1 MGFLDKAKAAATEL
15 ATKADTA
22 LAGAG
27 LGGPGVS
34 SGAEADAYLRDLGVL
49 TLLEATGRPVDL
61 GERERVLA
69 TLRRMEEQGTLRSLA
84 LRTTAAPPPP
94 SAPPPPPGA
103 ASAPPP
109 PPGTASAPPPP
120 TPSSPW
126 PATPPPA
133 PSDAPAPGTT
143 SGPVP
148 PTAPPPPPPSW
159 AGGGA

>member
-34 SGAEADAYLRDLGVL
+34 SGADADAHLRDLGVL
-49 TLLEATGRPVDL
+49 AFLEATGRPADP
-61 GERERVLA
+61 GERERLL
-69 TLRRMEEQGTLRSLA
+69 TGLRRMEEQGALRTLA

-94 SAPPPPPGA
+94 AGTATPPPPPGA
-103 ASAPPP
+103 ATPP
-109 PPGTASAPPPP
+109 PPGPAAPAGAPAWGAPASGAGQDAPPG
-120 TPSSPW
+120 
-126 PATPPPA
+126 
-133 PSDAPAPGTT
+133 GT
-143 SGPVP
+143 GPVP

-159 AGGGA
+159 AGGA

>member
-49 TLLEATGRPVDL
+49 TFLEVTGRPADP
-61 GERERVLA
+61 GERDRVLSA
-69 TLRRMEEQGTLRSLA
+69 LRRMEEQGTLLSLA
-84 LRTTAAPPPP
+84 LRTAAAPPPS

-103 ASAPPP
+103 APAPPP
-109 PPGTASAPPPP
+109 PGASSPPPSASSPPPP
-120 TPSSPW
+120 
-126 PATPPPA
+126 A
-133 PSDAPAPGTT
+133 GTT

-148 PTAPPPPPPSW
+148 ATAPPPPPPSW